1 MIRNTLFDLCVGVA
15 TPGQRR
21 RDRHLIVNITIRTT
35 TTVVR
40 TLYSGAVNGNRRV
53 VVWWL
58 RERPEGVLP
67 SSVARWLQRS
77 LGGSQLMNSGT
88 CDMTAMAVSELTG
101 WDAFAAACD
110 GDRKQG
116 LERADLRTKT
126 APEKGAFRGT
136 TNVRHQRF

>member
-1 MIRNTLFDLCVGVA
+1 MVTAVSSSGGSENVRMVA
-15 TPGQRR
+15 
-21 RDRHLIVNITIRTT
+21 
-35 TTVVR
+35 
-40 TLYSGAVNGNRRV
+40 
-53 VVWWL
+53 
-58 RERPEGVLP
+58 VL